1 MGSQQTDEKK
11 TNKLESKIILNLE
24 VKLGMHNTP
33 GIHFWYKN
41 SKSLGRFH
49 ETFAITV
56 FVKLSRKLCNTYK
69 CHVLRRYLS
78 LAF

>member
-33 GIHFWYKN
+33 EIHFW
-41 SKSLGRFH
+41 
-49 ETFAITV
+49 
-56 FVKLSRKLCNTYK
+56 
-69 CHVLRRYLS
+69 
-78 LAF
+78 